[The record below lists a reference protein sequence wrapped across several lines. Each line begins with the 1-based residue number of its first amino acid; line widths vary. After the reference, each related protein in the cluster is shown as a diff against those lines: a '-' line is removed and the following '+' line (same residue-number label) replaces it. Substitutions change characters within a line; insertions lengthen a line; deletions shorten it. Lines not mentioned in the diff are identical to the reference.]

1 MKVELSNKTS
11 NIAAS
16 LTLAL
21 TAKAAELKA
30 AGQDVISFGV
40 GEPDFNT
47 PQNIINAATEAMNN
61 GKTKYT
67 AVSGIVELKD
77 AIIKKL
83 KDDNNLNYSRDN
95 IIISTGAKQCLAN
108 VFSAILNPEDEV
120 IVPSPYW
127 ISYPELIKLSDGVPL
142 FIETSK
148 DKSFKITKNDIEKVI
163 TTKTKA
169 IIINSPNNPTGSV
182 YTKDELVEIAE
193 IAKKYDLYIISD
205 EIYEKLIYTDQC
217 SHISIASLNED
228 AFNRTVVINGFSKAY
243 SMTGWR
249 IGYAAGP
256 KDVIKVMTNIQSHT
270 TSNTSTI
277 AQYAALEALNGKQ
290 DDLVEMIDVFKNRK
304 EKMIELIKEIND
316 VSYIEPVG
324 AFYVFIDISKIL
336 EKYNIKNSLEFS
348 RLLLEDKQVVVIPG
362 IAFGLNNYIR
372 LSYAT
377 SYENVEQGVNR
388 IKEFVNN
395 LIQ

>member
-11 NIAAS
+11 NIAPS

-21 TAKAAELKA
+21 TAKAGELKA

-61 GKTKYT
+61 RKTKYT

-108 VFSAILNPEDEV
+108 VFSAILNPGDEV

-142 FIETSK
+142 FIESSK
-148 DKSFKITKNDIEKVI
+148 DRSFKITKNDIEKFI
-163 TTKTKA
+163 TTRTKA

-182 YTKDELVEIAE
+182 YTKDELIEIAE

-217 SHISIASLNED
+217 AHVSIASLNED
-228 AFNRTVVINGFSKAY
+228 AFNRTIVINGFSKAY

-256 KDVIKVMTNIQSHT
+256 KNVIKVMTNIQSHT

-290 DDLVEMIDVFKNRK
+290 DDLVEMIEVFKNRK

-316 VSYIEPVG
+316 ISYIEPVG
-324 AFYVFIDISKIL
+324 AFYAFIDISKIL
-336 EKYNIKNSLEFS
+336 EKYNIKDSLEFS
-348 RLLLEDKQVVVIPG
+348 KLLLEDKQVVVIPG
-362 IAFGLNNYIR
+362 VAFGLNNYIR

-377 SYENVEQGVNR
+377 SYENIEQGINR